1 MNNQYG
7 SFASILISFLLV
19 YMAYSYLGP
28 VGGIISLLL
37 VLAFLVWKNR
47 SIIYQNSAN
56 KKYLNGDFDGALN
69 DLNKAVSL
77 APKSSG
83 VRGTYAYLLLKL
95 GRTEEASAQI
105 DEALKTALPS
115 DKNLLIQTKA
125 LILWKQGRIDD
136 AISEMEDLLKV
147 YENTNVYAVLG
158 LLYLKKGDYDKA
170 LEFNLQAEDFNGS
183 NAMILDNLG
192 ASYYFK
198 GEYEKA
204 NEIYERVM
212 KLKPVFPEAFYNYA
226 RVLDK
231 LGDTEKAIEMAKHA
245 LTLKF
250 WHISAADKEEVE
262 LFLEELKKR
271 TADTDTQG
279 NKENT
284 DKESPAQ
291 TENQ

>member
-56 KKYLNGDFDGALN
+56 KKYLNGDFNGALN

-125 LILWKQGRIDD
+125 LILWKQGRIDE

-147 YENTNVYAVLG
+147 YENTNVYVVLG

-284 DKESPAQ
+284 DKESPEQ
-291 TENQ
+291 TETK

>member
-284 DKESPAQ
+284 DKESPEQ
-291 TENQ
+291 TETK

>member
-56 KKYLNGDFDGALN
+56 KKYLNGDFNGALN

-77 APKSSG
+77 DPKSSG

-125 LILWKQGRIDD
+125 LILWKQERIDE

-284 DKESPAQ
+284 DKESPEQ
-291 TENQ
+291 TETK